1 MICTYYIWSDSV
13 LLLYYAG
20 SSLHE
25 DWMIKNIFKDA
36 MGTAKNVF
44 YDIFLKNI
52 KNELL
57 NFQVLIQVLKNSL
70 GPVGWNMVFANH

>member
-1 MICTYYIWSDSV
+1 
-13 LLLYYAG
+13 
-20 SSLHE
+20 
-25 DWMIKNIFKDA
+25 MIKNIFKDA

-70 GPVGWNMVFANH
+70 GPVG